1 MKASRL
7 SRLSWLFLSLGCFL
21 GTAGRLE
28 ASPSAWRLELEE
40 EVRGRG
46 LNPEEIV
53 FPVLLTEEMK
63 AWIEKR
69 VPRSESPYATL
80 DHVLH
85 ALTDPKGLDLRYQSD
100 YTATAEEAFLTGRA
114 NCLAF
119 TQLFVSMTRE
129 LGLPTYY
136 VNVEQIERFRKEGD
150 LIVVSG
156 HVTAGYGLGS
166 QRKILEFGVVSHVDA
181 RRVRRISDLNA
192 LARYYA
198 NRGAELLQ
206 DGALDEALDWTRNA
220 VRLDP
225 SLADAWVNF
234 GVTKRRSGD
243 LAGAEAAYRKAV
255 EADAGHM
262 PAYHNLSYVLRLR
275 GETDAAKEIV
285 RLLDR
290 RKNRN
295 PFIYLDLG
303 DSSLNAGRLEEAR
316 RFYRRALRLGA
327 GLAEPRA
334 ARGIW
339 ELENGDPAKAKKW
352 LRRALSIDPE
362 DERARELA
370 RRLDDREELEER
382 RSAGDREG

>member
-7 SRLSWLFLSLGCFL
+7 SRLSWLLLSLGCFL

-28 ASPSAWRLELEE
+28 ASPPAWRLELEE

-53 FPVLLTEEMK
+53 FPVLLTGEMK

-100 YTATAEEAFLTGRA
+100 YTATAEEAFVSGRA

-225 SLADAWVNF
+225 SLADAAVNPQ
-234 GVTKRRSGD
+234 VVNNSNLPAVNLILYRRR
-243 LAGAEAAYRKAV
+243 AGNQSLPLIPV
-255 EADAGHM
+255 EKD
-262 PAYHNLSYVLRLR
+262 
-275 GETDAAKEIV
+275 
-285 RLLDR
+285 
-290 RKNRN
+290 
-295 PFIYLDLG
+295 
-303 DSSLNAGRLEEAR
+303 DSS
-316 RFYRRALRLGA
+316 
-327 GLAEPRA
+327 
-334 ARGIW
+334 
-339 ELENGDPAKAKKW
+339 
-352 LRRALSIDPE
+352 PE
-362 DERARELA
+362 
-370 RRLDDREELEER
+370 
-382 RSAGDREG
+382 